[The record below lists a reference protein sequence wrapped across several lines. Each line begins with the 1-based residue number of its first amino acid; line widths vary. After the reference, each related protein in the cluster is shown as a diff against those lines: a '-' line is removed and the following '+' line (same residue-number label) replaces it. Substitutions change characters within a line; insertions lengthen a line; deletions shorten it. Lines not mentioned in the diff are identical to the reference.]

1 MLKRILICN
10 RCGRDIESEH
20 PDRISI
26 YKHRVEEY
34 TDYWGRSH
42 KKSVYKAEKPMHLC
56 RECEIKFNS
65 FIRNCVD

>member
-1 MLKRILICN
+1 MVERIVRCD
-10 RCGRDIESEH
+10 RCGNIIENPH

-34 TDYWGRSH
+34 KGYFGKLH

-56 RECEIKFNS
+56 RECEIKFNE
-65 FIRNCVD
+65 FWENKND